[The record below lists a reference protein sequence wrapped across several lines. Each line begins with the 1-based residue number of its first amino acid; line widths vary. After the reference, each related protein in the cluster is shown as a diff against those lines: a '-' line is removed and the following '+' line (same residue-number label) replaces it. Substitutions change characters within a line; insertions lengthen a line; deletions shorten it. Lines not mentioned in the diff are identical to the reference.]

1 MAEARANG
9 KRPVNATGNMAMD
22 EKLKTEGRQSSVA
35 GPSAPDGPLKDT
47 TPGIP
52 PRPGQPVPQ
61 PPPDYAE
68 APPSYEDAIANDLP
82 PVDAPR
88 PEYVPPPSGD
98 DHMLRQDEKKGWVD
112 FREV

>member
-9 KRPVNATGNMAMD
+9 KRPVNNTGTVAMD
-22 EKLKTEGRQSSVA
+22 EKLKTEGRQSSVSGA
-35 GPSAPDGPLKDT
+35 SAPGPVKDT
-47 TPGIP
+47 APEIP
-52 PRPGQPVPQ
+52 ARPGQPVPQ